1 MRISVTVAGIPALV
15 DVLHYHNQEPFKGS
29 ARHCDSDQ
37 DFYGYSELD
46 YVLLD
51 RKGYRARWLEKKVKD
66 LGLEDELYDTIL
78 ETIGEQYA

>member
-15 DVLHYHNQEPFKGS
+15 DVLHYQTKKPFNGS

-37 DFYGYSELD
+37 DFYGYSDLD

-66 LGLEDELYDTIL
+66 LGLEDELYDTIM

>member
-15 DVLHYHNQEPFKGS
+15 DVLHYHNQEPFKGP
-29 ARHCDSDQ
+29 AMYCDSSD
-37 DFYGYSELD
+37 DWYGYSELD

-66 LGLEDELYDTIL
+66 LGLEDQLYDTIM

>member
-15 DVLHYHNQEPFKGS
+15 DVLHYHNQEPFKGHS
-29 ARHCDSDQ
+29 RHCDSDQ

-66 LGLEDELYDTIL
+66 LGLEDELYDTIM

>member
-15 DVLHYHNQEPFKGS
+15 DVLHYHSKEPFKGHS
-29 ARHCDSDQ
+29 MHCDSSD
-37 DFYGYSELD
+37 DWYGYSELD

-51 RKGYRARWLEKKVKD
+51 RKGYRARWLEKKVKA
-66 LGLEDELYDTIL
+66 LGLEDQLYDTIM

>member
-1 MRISVTVAGIPALV
+1 MRISVTIAGIPALV
-15 DVLHYHNQEPFKGS
+15 DVLHYHIKEPFKGP
-29 ARHCDSDQ
+29 ARYCDSDQ
-37 DFYGYSELD
+37 DFYGYSELG

-66 LGLEDELYDTIL
+66 LGLEDQLYDTIM